1 MYDSALSGSALEKY
15 PDVAINAKC
24 RNYAANEYKR
34 YEDLIMIVLKGQ
46 QHLLLPTV
54 LDKM

>member
-1 MYDSALSGSALEKY
+1 MYHSALSGAALEKY

-34 YEDLIMIVLKGQ
+34 FKDLIMIVLKDQ
-46 QHLLLPTV
+46 QYLLLPTV